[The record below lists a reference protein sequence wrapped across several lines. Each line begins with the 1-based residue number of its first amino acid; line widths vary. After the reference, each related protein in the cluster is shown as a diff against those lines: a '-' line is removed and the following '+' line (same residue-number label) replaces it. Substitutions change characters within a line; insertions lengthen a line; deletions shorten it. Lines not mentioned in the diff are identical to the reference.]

1 MALRNK
7 TIITKKNGS
16 IFIPNKIIRAEYP
29 AGNKSDSGDDDSNL
43 KIYYV
48 KILADEFIKGIDIV
62 SSSSA
67 GFIGLVYLKSYF
79 QDSQR
84 VFKDF
89 ISTRDKFSKC
99 VLVHYTNFAGDVIAG
114 RLDFI
119 SPQYDTVTSNDFK
132 GRELIFLSLKTQYL
146 NEIINALDKGVK
158 YETNF

>member
-29 AGNKSDSGDDDSNL
+29 AGNKSDSGDDDSNS
-43 KIYYV
+43 KIYYL
-48 KILADEFIKGIDIV
+48 KILSDDFIKGIDILA
-62 SSSSA
+62 SSRA

-79 QDSQR
+79 QDGQR

-89 ISTRDKFSKC
+89 ISTSDKFSKC
-99 VLVHYTNFAGDVIAG
+99 VLVHYTNFAGNIIAG
-114 RLDFI
+114 RIDFI
-119 SPQYDTVTSNDFK
+119 STDYSTVTSDNYK
-132 GRELIFLSLKTQYL
+132 GRELIFLSLKTEYL
-146 NEIINALDKGVK
+146 NEIINALDKSVK